1 MFHPIFKAKLV
12 VLACVFAT
20 SAVAA
25 APKTDKEKLSYSLGY
40 QLGLQVKQNE
50 LDIDPKLFASA
61 VEDALTAGRPAMSE
75 EDMRAVVQGFQQKM
89 RAEQMA
95 KMQELAQKNKKES
108 ADFLAEN
115 KKKKDVKALPSG
127 VQYKVLQAGKGKK
140 PTLDDTVVINYTGAL
155 INGKEFDSSAKQ
167 GGPATLQLKGTIKGF
182 QDALTHMKEGA
193 KWEVYIPP
201 ELAYGERGA
210 PPVIPPNAALVF
222 TIELVDIKK

>member
-1 MFHPIFKAKLV
+1 MFHPLFKMKLV

-25 APKTDKEKLSYSLGY
+25 APKTDKEKLSYSLGH

-50 LDIDPKLFASA
+50 LDLDPQLFAQA
-61 VEDALTAGRPAMSE
+61 VQDALKGAKPAMSE
-75 EDMRAVVQGFQQKM
+75 EEMRTVVQGFQQKM
-89 RAEQMA
+89 RSEQMA
-95 KMQELAQKNKKES
+95 KLKEFAEKNKKES

-115 KKKKDVKALPSG
+115 KKKKDVKTLPSG

-140 PTLDDTVVINYTGAL
+140 PTLNDAVVINYTGAL

-167 GGPATLQLKGTIKGF
+167 GGPATLQLKSTIKGF
-182 QDALTHMKEGA
+182 QEALTQMQEGA